1 MAEIGGCGAFIS
13 GSRRR
18 KSPSARRDRRSPLRL
33 HQTGFREVA
42 CTAQSHP
49 IDQTDLALR
58 RRFNLTERVKLD
70 IRAEYFNV
78 FNHPMFGAPGL
89 NQPDTQ
95 FGISDFGK
103 VDTTTNEV
111 LGGGGTEGGQNA
123 L

>member
-1 MAEIGGCGAFIS
+1 MADAERSLAAAGDG
-13 GSRRR
+13 
-18 KSPSARRDRRSPLRL
+18 KARRQGATVAHRSDYIKLGFEKSLALRSPY
-33 HQTGFREVA
+33 
-42 CTAQSHP
+42 P

-95 FGISDFGK
+95 LGISDFGK